1 MMIGNGVVG
10 ILSESRNKWERRAPL
25 TPSQCARLLHGHVEE
40 SGVTR
45 IIVQPSTKRIHHD
58 ALYEDVGC
66 EISENLSE
74 CGLILGI
81 KQPKLEMIFPD
92 KAYAFFSHTHKAQKE
107 NMPLLDKILAEK
119 ASLFDYELIAGDHG
133 KRLHGLGKFA
143 GRAGVI
149 DFLHGLGIRY
159 LSMGCST
166 PFLSLGASYM
176 YPSLAAAKAA
186 VSFVGEEIATQG
198 LPSEICPLVF
208 IFTGDGNVCQ
218 GAQEIFKLLP
228 HTFVDPV
235 RLSEISQGGDLARS
249 TSTSKRVY
257 QVDGCVVTSRDMVE
271 HKDPTRTFHK
281 ADYYAHPEDYNPI
294 FHEQIAPY
302 ASVIVNC
309 MYWEKRFPRLLST
322 KQLRELKENGC
333 PLVGIADITCD
344 IGGSIEFINQTTQIE
359 RPFFRYDPHSNSYHE
374 DLEGKGVICL
384 AVDILP
390 TEFAKE
396 YSEHFGDILSE
407 FVGNLAYAKDVSE
420 LPSQLRKACIASEG
434 ALTSLYEY
442 IPRMRKSDQLADICW
457 ENLGFSLVPTDQMY
471 MSKCSAGGNLS
482 KGGLRPYGNIDLSP
496 ASGVLNYGQ
505 GLFEGLKA
513 YRKEDGSI
521 VLFRPMEN
529 ASRMVQGAERMCM
542 PSPTVEQFVEAVKL
556 TVLANKRWIPPLGK
570 GSLYIRPLLIGS
582 GAVLG
587 VAPAP
592 EYTFLIYVSP
602 VGNYFKGLLAPIN
615 LVVENDFHRSTP
627 GGTGGVKTIGNYAA
641 VMKAQSAAKAKGYSD
656 VLYLD
661 SVHNKYLEEASS
673 SNIFLVKGNTISTP
687 AINGTILPGIT
698 RKSIIEVARI
708 HGYEVEERLI
718 SVDELPEADEVF
730 CTGTAVVVSPVGS
743 ITYLGKKIS
752 YGGESGKVGVVSRQL
767 YSTLTNLQMGL
778 TEDKLGWTVEL

>member
-1 MMIGNGVVG
+1 MIGNGVVG
-10 ILSESRNKWERRAPL
+10 ILSEPRNKWERRAPL
-25 TPSQCARLLHGHVEE
+25 TPSQCARLLHGRSEE

-45 IIVQPSTKRIHHD
+45 IIVQPSMKRTYHNG
-58 ALYEDVGC
+58 LYEDVGC
-66 EISENLSE
+66 EISENLSD
-74 CGLILGI
+74 CGIILGI
-81 KQPKLEMIFPD
+81 QQPQLEMIFPD

-159 LSMGCST
+159 LSMGYST

-186 VSFVGEEIATQG
+186 VSYVGEEIATQG

-208 IFTGDGNVCQ
+208 VFTGDGNVCQ
-218 GAQEIFKLLP
+218 GAREIFKLLP
-228 HTFVDPV
+228 HTFVDPL
-235 RLSEISQGGDLARS
+235 RLSEISQGGDLARN

-257 QVDGCVVTSRDMVE
+257 KVYGCVVTSRDMVKP
-271 HKDPTRTFHK
+271 KDPARAFDK

-294 FHEQIAPY
+294 FHEKIAPY

-322 KQLRELKENGC
+322 KQLQELTENGC
-333 PLVGIADITCD
+333 PLVGIADLTCD
-344 IGGSIEFINQTTQIE
+344 IGGSIEFVNQTTQIE
-359 RPFFRYDPHSNSYHE
+359 RPFFRYDPLSNSYHE

-407 FVGNLAYAKDVSE
+407 FVGNMASAKDVSE
-420 LPSQLRKACIASEG
+420 LPSHLRRACIASKG
-434 ALTSLYEY
+434 AFTSLYEY

-471 MSKCSAGGNLS
+471 LSKCSAGGNFS
-482 KGGLRPYGNIDLSP
+482 KGGLRPYGNIELSP

-542 PSPTVEQFVEAVKL
+542 PAPTVEQFVEAVKL
-556 TVLANKRWIPPLGK
+556 TVLANKRWVPPVGK

-582 GAVLG
+582 GAILG

-615 LVVENDFHRSTP
+615 LIVENDFHRATP

-641 VMKAQSAAKAKGYSD
+641 VMKAQSAAKAKGFSD

-661 SVHNKYLEEASS
+661 AVHNKYLEEASS

-687 AINGTILPGIT
+687 SINGTILPGIT

-718 SVDELPEADEVF
+718 SIDELPEADEVF

-752 YGGESGKVGVVSRQL
+752 YGGESGGVGIVSKQL
-767 YSTLTNLQMGL
+767 YSSLTNLQMGL

>member
-25 TPSQCARLLHGHVEE
+25 TPSQCARLLHGHNVE
-40 SGVTR
+40 SGMTR
-45 IIVQPSTKRIHHD
+45 IIVQPSMKRIHSTG
-58 ALYEDVGC
+58 LYEDVGC

-81 KQPKLEMIFPD
+81 EPPELEMILPN

-107 NMPLLDKILAEK
+107 NMPLLDKIIAEK

-133 KRLHGLGKFA
+133 KRLHELGKFA
-143 GRAGVI
+143 GRAGLI

-159 LSMGCST
+159 LSMGYST

-176 YPSLAAAKAA
+176 YPSLGAAKAA
-186 VSFVGEEIATQG
+186 VSYVGEEIATQG

-208 IFTGDGNVCQ
+208 VFTGDGNVCQ
-218 GAQEIFKLLP
+218 GAHEIFKLLP
-228 HTFVDPV
+228 HTFVDPLG
-235 RLSEISQGGDLARS
+235 LSELSQAVSPGFKI
-249 TSTSKRVY
+249 TSKRVY
-257 QVDGCVVTSRDMVE
+257 QVYGCIVTSKDMVE
-271 HKDPTRTFHK
+271 PKDPTRTFDK

-322 KQLRELKENGC
+322 KQVQELMENGC

-359 RPFFRYDPHSNSYHE
+359 RPFFRYDPLSNSYHE
-374 DLEGKGVICL
+374 DLEGNGVICL

-396 YSEHFGDILSE
+396 YSQHCGDILLE
-407 FVGNLAYAKDVSE
+407 FVGNLASAKDVSE
-420 LPSQLRKACIASEG
+420 LPSHLRSACVASEG
-434 ALTSLYEY
+434 ALTSLYKY
-442 IPRMRKSDQLADICW
+442 IPRMRRSDLD
-457 ENLGFSLVPTDQMY
+457 F
-471 MSKCSAGGNLS
+471 S
-482 KGGLRPYGNIDLSP
+482 KGELLHYGNIELSP

-513 YRKEDGSI
+513 YRKATGS
-521 VLFRPMEN
+521 VLLFRPMEN

-556 TVLANKRWIPPLGK
+556 TVLANKRWIPPVGK

-687 AINGTILPGIT
+687 ATNGTILPGIT

-752 YGGESGKVGVVSRQL
+752 YGGERGKVGVVSRQL

>member
-1 MMIGNGVVG
+1 MIGNGVVG

-25 TPSQCARLLHGHVEE
+25 TPSQCARLLHGHTEE

-45 IIVQPSTKRIHHD
+45 IIVQSSTKRIHHD

-66 EISENLSE
+66 EISENLTE

-81 KQPKLEMIFPD
+81 EQTELEMILPN
-92 KAYAFFSHTHKAQKE
+92 KAYALFSHTHKAEIE

-159 LSMGCST
+159 LSMGYST

-176 YPSLAAAKAA
+176 YTSLAAAKAA
-186 VSFVGEEIATQG
+186 VSFLGEEIATHG

-208 IFTGDGNVCQ
+208 VFTGDGNVCQ

-228 HTFVDPV
+228 HTFVDPL
-235 RLSEISQGGDLARS
+235 RLSEISQGGDVARN
-249 TSTSKRVY
+249 TSISKRVH
-257 QVDGCVVTSRDMVE
+257 QVYGCVVTSRDMVE
-271 HKDPTRTFHK
+271 HKDPTRTFDK

-294 FHEQIAPY
+294 FHGKIAPY

-309 MYWEKRFPRLLST
+309 VYWEKRFPRLLST
-322 KQLRELKENGC
+322 KQLRELKIHSPCKN
-333 PLVGIADITCD
+333 
-344 IGGSIEFINQTTQIE
+344 QIE
-359 RPFFRYDPHSNSYHE
+359 RPFFRYDPVSNSYHK

-384 AVDILP
+384 AIDILP
-390 TEFAKE
+390 TAFAKE

-407 FVGNLAYAKDVSE
+407 FIGNLASAKDVSE
-420 LPSQLRKACIASEG
+420 LPSHLRRACIASEG
-434 ALTSLYEY
+434 DLTSLYEY

-471 MSKCSAGGNLS
+471 MSKHSAGGNFS
-482 KGGLRPYGNIDLSP
+482 KGGLRAYGNIELSP

-529 ASRMVQGAERMCM
+529 ASRMVQGAERMSM

-556 TVLANKRWIPPLGK
+556 TVLANKRWIPPVGK
-570 GSLYIRPLLIGS
+570 GSLYIRPLVIGS

-615 LVVENDFHRSTP
+615 LVVESDFHRATP

-752 YGGESGKVGVVSRQL
+752 YGGESGGVGAVSRQL
-767 YSTLTNLQMGL
+767 YSSLTNLQMGL

>member
-25 TPSQCARLLHGHVEE
+25 TPSQCARLLHGHTEE

-45 IIVQPSTKRIHHD
+45 IIVQSSTKRIHHD

-66 EISENLSE
+66 EISENLLE
-74 CGLILGI
+74 TIL
-81 KQPKLEMIFPD
+81 PNT
-92 KAYAFFSHTHKAQKE
+92 AYAFFSHTHKAQIE

-143 GRAGVI
+143 GKAGVI

-159 LSMGCST
+159 LIMGYST

-176 YPSLAAAKAA
+176 YTSLAAAKAA
-186 VSFVGEEIATQG
+186 VSFLGEEIATHG

-208 IFTGDGNVCQ
+208 VFTGDGNVCQ

-228 HTFVDPV
+228 HTFVDPL
-235 RLSEISQGGDLARS
+235 RLSEISQGGDVARN
-249 TSTSKRVY
+249 TSISKRVH
-257 QVDGCVVTSRDMVE
+257 QVYGCVVTSRDMVE
-271 HKDPTRTFHK
+271 HKDPTRTFDK

-294 FHEQIAPY
+294 FNGKIAPY

-309 MYWEKRFPRLLST
+309 MYWEKRFPRLT
-322 KQLRELKENGC
+322 ITENGC
-333 PLVGIADITCD
+333 PLVGVADITCD
-344 IGGSIEFINQTTQIE
+344 IGGSIEFVNQTTQIE
-359 RPFFRYDPHSNSYHE
+359 RPFFRYDPVSNSYHE

-396 YSEHFGDILSE
+396 YSEHLGDILSE
-407 FVGNLAYAKDVSE
+407 FVGNLASAKDVSE
-420 LPSQLRKACIASEG
+420 LPSHLRRACIASGG

-442 IPRMRKSDQLADICW
+442 IPHVRKSDQLADICW

-471 MSKCSAGGNLS
+471 MSKHSAGGNFS
-482 KGGLRPYGNIDLSP
+482 KGGLRAYGNIELSP
-496 ASGVLNYGQ
+496 ASGVLNHGQ

-529 ASRMVQGAERMCM
+529 ASRMVQGAERMSM

-556 TVLANKRWIPPLGK
+556 TVLANKRWIPPVDK
-570 GSLYIRPLLIGS
+570 GSLYIRPLLVGS

-602 VGNYFKGLLAPIN
+602 
-615 LVVENDFHRSTP
+615 DFHRATP
-627 GGTGGVKTIGNYAA
+627 GGTGGVKPIGNYAA

-661 SVHNKYLEEASS
+661 SVQNKYLEEASS
-673 SNIFLVKGNTISTP
+673 SNIFIVEGNIISTS

-718 SVDELPEADEVF
+718 SVDELSEADEVF

-752 YGGESGKVGVVSRQL
+752 YGGGSFIWWGKRRNWCCFSTTLFISCKFTNGTYRSQVGLDCRVIMLPQ
-767 YSTLTNLQMGL
+767 
-778 TEDKLGWTVEL
+778 